1 MSKQIGLLDR
11 LEDFINNYLP
21 NVKGLSPNTV
31 RSYKDTFRLL
41 IIYFEE
47 NKNISCKKMAFSDLN
62 VENIQEFL
70 KWLEEER
77 GCSSSTRNQRLAA
90 LSSFSVYAQNMDF
103 DAASVF
109 RSAVIRIPK
118 KKSINKKK
126 SYFTV
131 EEVRILL
138 ALPDDNYET
147 GLRNKVLL
155 SLMYA
160 TGARAQEICDL
171 KVKDFNFNVKPVT
184 VSILGKG
191 SKRRQ
196 ISIPEKAGTIIWKYI
211 RHRKID
217 DKPESFIFSSQTHE
231 KMSVSCVEEIFKKY
245 ISEAKKL
252 HPNLFKMDNYS
263 PHSMRHTTATHMVE
277 MGIPLIVIK
286 NFLGHSSITTTEVY
300 IEIAQNTIDK
310 NVREWNEKWFGPSVK
325 ANKKNDKDNIPSF
338 LK

>member
-1 MSKQIGLLDR
+1 
-11 LEDFINNYLP
+11 
-21 NVKGLSPNTV
+21 
-31 RSYKDTFRLL
+31 
-41 IIYFEE
+41 
-47 NKNISCKKMAFSDLN
+47 
-62 VENIQEFL
+62 
-70 KWLEEER
+70 
-77 GCSSSTRNQRLAA
+77 
-90 LSSFSVYAQNMDF
+90 MDF

-109 RSAVIRIPK
+109 RSAVIKIPK

-196 ISIPEKAGTIIWKYI
+196 ISIPDKASAIIYKYI

-217 DKPESFIFSSQTHE
+217 DKPDSFIFSSQTHE
-231 KMSVSCVEEIFKKY
+231 KMSVSCIEEIFKKY
-245 ISEAKKL
+245 IKEAKEL
-252 HPNLFKMDNYS
+252 HPDLFKMESYS
-263 PHSMRHTTATHMVE
+263 PHSMRHTTATHMIE

-310 NVREWNEKWFGPSVK
+310 NVREWNKKWFGPSVK
-325 ANKKNDKDNIPSF
+325 ADKKNDKNDIPSF